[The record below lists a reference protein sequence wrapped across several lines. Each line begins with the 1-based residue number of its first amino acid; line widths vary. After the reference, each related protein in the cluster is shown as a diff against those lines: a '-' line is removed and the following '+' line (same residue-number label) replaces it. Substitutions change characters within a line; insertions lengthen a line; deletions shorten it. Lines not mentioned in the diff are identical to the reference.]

1 MLRTYILTFTFAKL
15 QVFPHLS
22 IPIFAKSIPIF
33 AFCYFLIYFTHA
45 KGHICPCISGKTRPK
60 RAKTPFPHGAGAKT
74 PKTKVPTEKTK
85 VLRENPKVLTEKTK
99 VLTVRRPSAQHLRS
113 PWHPPHSPAAQ
124 TENQPAAGKLSG
136 GPVRAPWKNK
146 KAALPTA
153 EQPYPS
159 PVRFGKYPR
168 RESNSDLKFRKLL
181 FYPLNYRAIFIIS
194 AAKV

>member
-1 MLRTYILTFTFAKL
+1 VLRTYILTFTFAKL

-99 VLTVRRPSAQHLRS
+99 VLRENPKVLTEKTKVLTVRRPSAQHPRS
-113 PWHPPHSPAAQ
+113 P
-124 TENQPAAGKLSG
+124 
-136 GPVRAPWKNK
+136 
-146 KAALPTA
+146 
-153 EQPYPS
+153 
-159 PVRFGKYPR
+159 
-168 RESNSDLKFRKLL
+168 
-181 FYPLNYRAIFIIS
+181 
-194 AAKV
+194 